1 MSGFANRLKARQDS
15 GAIAVEFALVGPL
28 FVLLLM
34 GLVVYGGWFWMAQ
47 GVSSLAA
54 EGARAA
60 IAGLDTA
67 ERDALA
73 REAVIETVDAT
84 ILTADQLVVSVAS
97 DARTV
102 AVTVSYD
109 ASDHPFLALSAIV
122 PPPPRT
128 ITRTATV
135 LTGGF

>member
-1 MSGFANRLKARQDS
+1 MSRFASHLKERHNS
-15 GAIAVEFALVGPL
+15 GAIAAEFALVGPL

-60 IAGLDTA
+60 VAGLDVA
-67 ERDALA
+67 ERDMLA
-73 REAVIETVDAT
+73 RAAVTDTVDAT
-84 ILTADQLVVSVAS
+84 ILSPDEIDVAVAS
-97 DARTV
+97 TTRAIE
-102 AVTVSYD
+102 VTVSYD
-109 ASDHPFLALSAIV
+109 ASEHPFMALPALV

-128 ITRTATV
+128 ITRTSTV
-135 LTGGF
+135 LVGGY